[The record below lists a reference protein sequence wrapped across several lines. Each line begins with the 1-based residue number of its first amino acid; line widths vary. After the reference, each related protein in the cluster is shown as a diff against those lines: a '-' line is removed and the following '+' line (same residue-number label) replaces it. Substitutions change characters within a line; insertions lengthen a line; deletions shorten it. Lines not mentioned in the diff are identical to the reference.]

1 MGEAEGIAN
10 NEIIVVNMR
19 VIFSRILRNI
29 YHCFQQIIC
38 SKKSSFKL
46 CMRKIFFRRTSNL
59 FGVVVVNRS
68 TKMKI
73 ANHKKSKVV
82 PKLSGLLLALTT
94 AFLLAA
100 CGGGGSSA
108 VGSDSNETVS
118 TSTGSNSSSGSSSSS
133 RGSDDDNCV
142 PPSTPVVAK
151 HGGMD
156 DDDDLDTDD
165 DDDDDDDDDK
175 KCAAPLPPLTAADL
189 AAGKLGKTLWATN
202 CFSCHGSDTHEVR
215 TAARIL
221 KAIDENKGG
230 MGKLKGVITATDAAN
245 IAIYAARPSAF

>member
-10 NEIIVVNMR
+10 NQIIVLNLR
-19 VIFSRILRNI
+19 VIFSRILRNTS
-29 YHCFQQIIC
+29 HCFQQIIC

-118 TSTGSNSSSGSSSSS
+118 TSTGSNSSSVSSSSS
-133 RGSDDDNCV
+133 RDSDDDNCV
-142 PPSTPVVAK
+142 SPSTPAVAK
-151 HGGMD
+151 HGGRD
-156 DDDDLDTDD
+156 DDDDLDN
-165 DDDDDDDDDK
+165 DDDDDDK

>member
-1 MGEAEGIAN
+1 
-10 NEIIVVNMR
+10 
-19 VIFSRILRNI
+19 
-29 YHCFQQIIC
+29 
-38 SKKSSFKL
+38 
-46 CMRKIFFRRTSNL
+46 
-59 FGVVVVNRS
+59 
-68 TKMKI
+68 MKI

-156 DDDDLDTDD
+156 DDDDLDND

-245 IAIYAARPSAF
+245 IAIYTARPSAF